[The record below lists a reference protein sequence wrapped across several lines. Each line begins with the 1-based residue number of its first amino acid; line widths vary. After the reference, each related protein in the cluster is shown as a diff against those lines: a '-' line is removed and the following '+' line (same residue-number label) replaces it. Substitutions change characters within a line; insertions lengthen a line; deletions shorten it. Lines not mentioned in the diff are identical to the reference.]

1 MAKVGAQRAAELTG
15 RSKSTIQRA
24 MNAGKLS
31 YEVDNNGRR
40 VIDVAEL
47 DRAFGLMP
55 QDAGPRGGSVAI
67 EAELEK
73 ATAML
78 EAERLKMRIRMLEDQ
93 LDSANDQID
102 DLKGQRD
109 QWQKQ
114 AQQVLIT
121 SQYSQKQ
128 AEELKEELKERDRRA
143 ELRRQQIEQQR
154 RGASSSANAA
164 RPRPQG
170 GGTGRPR
177 VEGQSRPAATEDR
190 KVGPIEQQRIAAAA
204 AVRNFD
210 IQSLWKKVRGQ
221 NEDGTVETATDNNG
235 NERAAS

>member
-24 MNAGKLS
+24 MNGGKLS

-55 QDAGPRGGSVAI
+55 QEAGPRGGSVAI

-93 LDSANDQID
+93 LDAANDQIE

-143 ELRRQQIEQQR
+143 EQRRQQIEQQR
-154 RGASSSANAA
+154 RNAGAA

-170 GGTGRPR
+170 AAPARPR
-177 VEGQSRPAATEDR
+177 GDNENRPQESRAQESR
-190 KVGPIEQQRIAAAA
+190 KVGPIEQQRQAAAA

-221 NEDGTVETATDNNG
+221 NETAQAEDTAMVKE
-235 NERAAS
+235 ERAAS

>member
-93 LDSANDQID
+93 LDSANNQID

-143 ELRRQQIEQQR
+143 EVRRQQIEQQR
-154 RGASSSANAA
+154 RSAAKRPDGVRPQGV
-164 RPRPQG
+164 RPRPA
-170 GGTGRPR
+170 TNNENRP
-177 VEGQSRPAATEDR
+177 EGR
-190 KVGPIEQQRIAAAA
+190 KVGPIEQQRQAAAT

-221 NEDGTVETATDNNG
+221 DEKAEGETAVVTD
-235 NERAAS
+235 ERAAS

>member
-55 QDAGPRGGSVAI
+55 QDAAPRGGSVAI

-93 LDSANDQID
+93 LDTANDQID

-143 ELRRQQIEQQR
+143 EVRRQQIEQQR
-154 RGASSSANAA
+154 RAAAKRPTGDRPPGTGAA
-164 RPRPQG
+164 RPRPA
-170 GGTGRPR
+170 TGN
-177 VEGQSRPAATEDR
+177 ENR
-190 KVGPIEQQRIAAAA
+190 KTGPMEQQRQMAAA

-221 NEDGTVETATDNNG
+221 NEGQPEGTTETTDNTADAPA
-235 NERAAS
+235 ERAAS

>member
-24 MNAGKLS
+24 MKAGKLS

-55 QDAGPRGGSVAI
+55 QESSPERTSSAKV

-73 ATAML
+73 ASSML
-78 EAERLKMRIRMLEDQ
+78 EMERLKMRIRMLEEQ
-93 LDSANDQID
+93 LDLTQNTISDIKD
-102 DLKGQRD
+102 QRD

-114 AQQVLIT
+114 AQQVLLT

-128 AEELKEELKERDRRA
+128 AEELKAELAERERRA
-143 ELRRQQIEQQR
+143 KIRRQQEMER
-154 RGASSSANAA
+154 RMQKSGAVRNDNA
-164 RPRPQG
+164 
-170 GGTGRPR
+170 GRAQAP
-177 VEGQSRPAATEDR
+177 
-190 KVGPIEQQRIAAAA
+190 GPIERLKQEMGGFDINGLWHKFRKDGKDVPRPAEPPAEEKTEVASADDAGEEKSAAA
-204 AVRNFD
+204 
-210 IQSLWKKVRGQ
+210 G
-221 NEDGTVETATDNNG
+221 
-235 NERAAS
+235 

>member
-24 MNAGKLS
+24 MKAGKLS
-31 YEVDNNGRR
+31 YDVDNAGRR

-47 DRAFGLMP
+47 DRAFGLLP
-55 QDAGPRGGSVAI
+55 QDTGNRNSAAV

-93 LDSANDQID
+93 LDMVNDQVE
-102 DLKGQRD
+102 DLKAQRD

-128 AEELKEELKERDRRA
+128 AEELKAELKERDRRA
-143 ELRRQQIEQQR
+143 ELRRQHVEQQR
-154 RGASSSANAA
+154 RKAA
-164 RPRPQG
+164 
-170 GGTGRPR
+170 GRP
-177 VEGQSRPAATEDR
+177 ATGNENR
-190 KVGPIEQQRIAAAA
+190 KTGPIEQQRKDSVA

-210 IQSLWKKVRGQ
+210 IQGLWKKVRGH
-221 NEDGTVETATDNNG
+221 EDKAEDKTAAAPIA
-235 NERAAS
+235 EQRAAS